1 MCASSPSCVTAT
13 WPQKGLLN
21 DDSHGPNVAASAH
34 ALLSSSAA
42 ASLRA
47 RCQCPVSGAARCR
60 RRQARPGA
68 PGPAVSLSVTPAL
81 DTHSTTTA
89 RSSGDTCEP
98 RAPETPAYE
107 DEGVSAMQRAF
118 FEIQPREPVA
128 KEASREALPAL
139 QGGMHR
145 CASAP
150 AIRES
155 ISSWHLAMVINAI
168 GSPKADGN
176 GSAAGVALNPRH
188 RRSSAVDLSV
198 LSQ

>member
-1 MCASSPSCVTAT
+1 
-13 WPQKGLLN
+13 
-21 DDSHGPNVAASAH
+21 
-34 ALLSSSAA
+34 
-42 ASLRA
+42 
-47 RCQCPVSGAARCR
+47 
-60 RRQARPGA
+60 
-68 PGPAVSLSVTPAL
+68 
-81 DTHSTTTA
+81 
-89 RSSGDTCEP
+89 
-98 RAPETPAYE
+98 
-107 DEGVSAMQRAF
+107 MQRAF

-168 GSPKADGN
+168 GPKADGN
-176 GSAAGVALNPRH
+176 GSDAGVAALNPRH